1 MQCTQVCPVQAL
13 SGQARSLALL
23 VQLWMFRPGRRLS
36 LPRRATQP
44 ARADAAT
51 ISLKRRWSTSGKS
64 AWLKGVMNDF
74 HGNNAKRQGYR
85 SRAAAKLV
93 QLDERFKLLRPG
105 QTVVELGA
113 APGSW
118 TQVAV
123 QRVNSCVSPMEAKG
137 KQGSVIAADINR
149 MDPVKGATVLQLD
162 LTDPSDVSVLRHHLQ
177 TAAKAG
183 TPQCDVLLSD
193 MAPATTGQQSLDHH
207 RSMVLGSIA
216 LRLSRDLLAPGGAAV
231 VKVFQG
237 GTEQRLLRWAKLH
250 FETARFAKPAA
261 SKKHSKEVFLVA
273 SGFRTSGVRTKPAE
287 P

>member
-1 MQCTQVCPVQAL
+1 
-13 SGQARSLALL
+13 
-23 VQLWMFRPGRRLS
+23 MFRPVLRAS
-36 LPRRATQP
+36 FPRRAKQTAARARPGATTESP
-44 ARADAAT
+44 AR
-51 ISLKRRWSTSGKS
+51 RWGSSGKS

-74 HGNNAKRQGYR
+74 HGNHAKRQGYR

-93 QLDERFKLLRPG
+93 QLDDRFKLLRPG

-123 QRVNSCVSPMEAKG
+123 QRVNSCVDATKAKRN
-137 KQGSVIAADINR
+137 QGCVIAADINQ
-149 MDPVKGATVLQLD
+149 MAPVKGATVLQLD
-162 LTDPSDVSVLRHHLQ
+162 LTDSSDLNVLRQHLQ
-177 TAAKAG
+177 TVEKAG
-183 TPQCDVLLSD
+183 IPQCDVLLSD

-216 LRLSRDLLAPGGAAV
+216 LRLSRELLAPGGVVV
-231 VKVFQG
+231 VKLFQG

-261 SKKHSKEVFLVA
+261 SKKQSKEVFMVA
-273 SGFRTSGVRTKPAE
+273 TGFRIPTKTAML
-287 P
+287 